1 MFLRKISVLIAV
13 LFTTVLFGQ
22 EKEEVLFTI
31 DGDNVYT
38 SEFIRVYQKNKEIVL
53 DKEQKEF
60 DDYLELFI
68 DFKLKLKEAKDLKLD
83 TIVNYQNELSKY
95 KEQLIEPYLQNP
107 EATERL
113 AKEAY
118 ERTLTEVNASHI
130 LIRLAPNA
138 KPKDTLVAYQKIMNA
153 RKKIVS
159 GIPFEK
165 VAREYSEDP
174 SVKQNGGN
182 LGYFSAFGMVYSFEN
197 VAYQTNI
204 GDVSKPFRT
213 QFGYHLIKVNDKR
226 KSKGEREVAHI
237 MIKNNPE
244 DSLSAKNKIF
254 DIYNK
259 LKQGDDFAKIA
270 MEHSDDLSSAKKGGV
285 LPKFGSG
292 KMIKPFDDAAFALKN
307 EEDYTQPFHTKYGWH
322 ILKLLKI
329 YPIESFES
337 LQTYLESKIK
347 SGNRS
352 KLLDKDLARKI
363 GKNYTMKEDV
373 LALSA
378 FYVEDMEEMN
388 SNATLFSINEENY
401 SANDF
406 YNYYK
411 NEKNKTTDQIYNDY
425 KNESI
430 INYYKDHLEETNAEF
445 AIIYQ
450 EYKDGLLLFDLL
462 QKNIWERSEKDSVGL
477 MQYFNKHRDQYV
489 WKKRGELSIASC
501 TKLEKATL
509 VQQYLE
515 ENKTIDEIKDLV
527 NEGATIHVLFSSGT
541 LEEGSSKLPDDYNIK
556 LGVSKIF
563 HPEKNQ
569 YTIINVSKIMEPVN
583 KTIEETRGEVIND
596 YQKELEDQWTSD
608 LRNKYKVKMNKKNLK
623 KLKKR
628 FDSL

>member
-569 YTIINVSKIMEPVN
+569 YTIIDVSKIMEPVN

>member
-13 LFTTVLFGQ
+13 LFATVLFGQ
-22 EKEEVLFTI
+22 VKEEVLFTI

-118 ERTLTEVNASHI
+118 ERTLTEVDASHI

-237 MIKNNPE
+237 MIKNIPE

-307 EEDYTQPFHTKYGWH
+307 EEDFTQPFHTKYGWH

-489 WKKRGELSIASC
+489 WKKRGELSIELC

-509 VQQYLE
+509 DQQYLE

-541 LEEGSSKLPDDYNIK
+541 LEEGSSKVPDDYNIK

-569 YTIINVSKIMEPVN
+569 YTIIDVSKIMEPVN

-596 YQKELEDQWTSD
+596 YQKELEDQWTND

>member
-13 LFTTVLFGQ
+13 LFATVLFGQ
-22 EKEEVLFTI
+22 VKEEVLFTI

-237 MIKNNPE
+237 MIKNIPE

>member
-159 GIPFEK
+159 GIPFKK

-596 YQKELEDQWTSD
+596 YQKELEDQWTND